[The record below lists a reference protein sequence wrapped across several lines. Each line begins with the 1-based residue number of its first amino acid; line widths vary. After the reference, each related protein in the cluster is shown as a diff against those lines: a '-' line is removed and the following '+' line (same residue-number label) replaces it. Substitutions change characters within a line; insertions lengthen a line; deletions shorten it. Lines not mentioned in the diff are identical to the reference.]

1 MTAGP
6 RKICRDL
13 PNIGA
18 FSVHDEDLL
27 ASAVNELVE
36 QGQIEKVFR
45 EYNVS
50 WIKP

>member
-36 QGQIEKVFR
+36 RNTLSVGR
-45 EYNVS
+45 LCR
-50 WIKP
+50 